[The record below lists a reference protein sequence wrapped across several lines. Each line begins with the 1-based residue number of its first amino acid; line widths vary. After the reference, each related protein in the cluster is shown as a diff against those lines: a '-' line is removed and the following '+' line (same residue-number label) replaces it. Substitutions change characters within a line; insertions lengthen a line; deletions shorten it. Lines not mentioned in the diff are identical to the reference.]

1 MFSEAISSILSCW
14 RFISPPIAAAISGSA
29 DARSSC
35 QKRCIEGGAG
45 TGAVF
50 IGQEYSAA
58 GVGKLVDPALMPA
71 FKEIGRHEGFEAGD
85 GHFDADQT
93 RAHGDDIGV
102 VVRTGEGGGK
112 RLGDRK
118 SRRLNYSN

>member
-14 RFISPPIAAAISGSA
+14 RFSSPPIAAAISGSA

-45 TGAVF
+45 TGAVS

-71 FKEIGRHEGFEAGD
+71 FKEIGRHEGFEAGN
-85 GHFDADQT
+85 
-93 RAHGDDIGV
+93 RSEERRV
-102 VVRTGEGGGK
+102 GK
-112 RLGDRK
+112 EWVSTCR
-118 SRRLNYSN
+118 SRGSPEH

>member
-1 MFSEAISSILSCW
+1 MFTEAISSILSCW
-14 RFISPPIAAAISGSA
+14 RFSSPPIAAAISGSA

-58 GVGKLVDPALMPA
+58 GVGSLVDRSW
-71 FKEIGRHEGFEAGD
+71 KGGRVGKGGFE
-85 GHFDADQT
+85 T
-93 RAHGDDIGV
+93 V
-102 VVRTGEGGGK
+102 ESGGPRYNK
-112 RLGDRK
+112 K
-118 SRRLNYSN
+118 KKNYKIR